1 MLAATFI
8 LCTTL
13 LTGVRSNRELF
24 SSYGVSYRQPVVSS
38 ADFMSPASIYP
49 PHPCAREDRDRAQIV
64 PEIDDVGSVTCC
76 CCCSLSAYY
85 SYRDLS
91 PISHLAPQG
100 LLQRESERGL
110 GTRWPLVPS

>member
-1 MLAATFI
+1 M
-8 LCTTL
+8 
-13 LTGVRSNRELF
+13 V
-24 SSYGVSYRQPVVSS
+24 YRQPVVSS

-85 SYRDLS
+85 SYRDLAS
-91 PISHLAPQG
+91 PIISHLAPQG
-100 LLQRESERGL
+100 LLQRRERARAWHTLAVGSL
-110 GTRWPLVPS
+110 LAKSRLHAL